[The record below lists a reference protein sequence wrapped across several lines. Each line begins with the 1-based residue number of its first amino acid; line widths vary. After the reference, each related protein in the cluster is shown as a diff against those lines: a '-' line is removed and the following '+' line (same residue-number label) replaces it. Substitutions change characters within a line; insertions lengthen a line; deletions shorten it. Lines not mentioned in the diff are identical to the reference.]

1 MNKLLLIPVVFL
13 LSFFMVS
20 EEAETVESQEIET
33 ESVTQE
39 SEDDE
44 VLTDLDEL
52 EAEDLSPYLVWGL
65 GIALLSSVSSDSGTG
80 TATTN

>member
-1 MNKLLLIPVVFL
+1 
-13 LSFFMVS
+13 MVS

-33 ESVTQE
+33 ESMTQE

-52 EAEDLSPYLVWGL
+52 EAEDLSPYLVWGV
-65 GIALLSSVSSDSGTG
+65 GIALLTSVSSDSGTG

>member
-13 LSFFMVS
+13 LSFFMFS

-33 ESVTQE
+33 ESMTQE
-39 SEDDE
+39 SEDDG
-44 VLTDLDEL
+44 VLIDFDEL
-52 EAEDLSPYLVWGL
+52 EAEDLTPFLVWGV

>member
-33 ESVTQE
+33 ESMTQE

-52 EAEDLSPYLVWGL
+52 EAEDLSPYLVWGV

>member
-33 ESVTQE
+33 ESMTQE

-52 EAEDLSPYLVWGL
+52 EAEDLSPYLVWGV
-65 GIALLSSVSSDSGTG
+65 GIALLTSVSSDSGTG